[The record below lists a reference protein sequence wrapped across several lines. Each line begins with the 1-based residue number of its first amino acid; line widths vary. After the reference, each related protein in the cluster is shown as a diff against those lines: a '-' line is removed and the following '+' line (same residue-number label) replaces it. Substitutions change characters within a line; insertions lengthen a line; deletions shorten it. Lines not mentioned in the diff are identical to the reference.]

1 MIEICLSG
9 ESCVLL
15 LFKVDVRNIMFF
27 FLVIFLR
34 INEIYRNICCVL
46 CYFENLMDLVFWN
59 YD

>member
-1 MIEICLSG
+1 MIEICLCG

-15 LFKVDVRNIMFF
+15 LFKVDIRNIMFF
-27 FLVIFLR
+27 FLVIFFR